1 MKNLG
6 IVLSEISSRLEQLRG
21 EYRKQVQ
28 LSAPRRGAIIVL
40 DGCVSIHERDN
51 DRGEGSV
58 HFPMGQG
65 TSVSCPVRRSIGVL
79 QEARQRPQRY
89 RRTLLVGGDAT

>member
-6 IVLSEISSRLEQLRG
+6 IILSEISSRLEQLRG

-28 LSAPRRGAIIVL
+28 LAATRRGAIIVL
-40 DGCVSIHERDN
+40 DGCVSIYERDD

-58 HFPMGQG
+58 RSDRPRNICELSG
-65 TSVSCPVRRSIGVL
+65 RRSIGVL
-79 QEARQRPQRY
+79 QEAHQRPRSY
-89 RRTLLVGGDAT
+89 RRKLLVGGDAT